1 MGVILV
7 SILSRIFVL
16 FGLLCLGAVT
26 AQAQEWNTDRP
37 GRDMRDL
44 DLSAPDFNLC
54 RQACDAN
61 SSCKAW
67 TYVNPDVQGPKA
79 RCYLK
84 SAVPDPVANN
94 CCVSGVKAIDTSDR
108 EDLCRDYSVRAVQ
121 QNDENLRLRCNFTG
135 AGWQSNRDQHFNWC
149 MTASRADREREDRN
163 RVNKLAE
170 CRSGGGGGGGGGRED
185 ECRDYAEEAVTT
197 AREARD
203 LGCGFSG
210 PRWSQRYGEHYSW
223 CLSATR
229 DQVRAERTGRAADM
243 RSCRG
248 GTDGGGGDRA
258 EACRDYAEEAVSQI
272 ADARRRNCGFSGA
285 RWQGGYNVH
294 YNWCM
299 SARRGEREAESRA
312 RTDELRRCR
321 SGDSEGD
328 RAEACGD
335 YSRQSM
341 AQIREARRLGC
352 GFTGARW
359 QPSTTAHYEWCMT
372 VRRAD
377 REAELRTRERSLDR
391 CRADAGGGG
400 EDDAGC
406 VDFANRA
413 VRQSQ
418 RNRALRCGFEGQRWR
433 PDFDTH
439 YSWCQSA
446 PQRARVR
453 EDARRDE
460 LLNLCAAKPDKAQE
474 CRRYGNLS
482 IEQQRT
488 NLSQGCGFSGPRWH
502 TNYED
507 HFVWCMDASGGKRL
521 AEIAARVGA
530 LLACTR

>member
-1 MGVILV
+1 MSIILH
-7 SILSRIFVL
+7 RIVVL
-16 FGLLCLGAVT
+16 FGILFLTTLA

-37 GRDMRDL
+37 GNDIRDL
-44 DLSAPDFNLC
+44 DLRAPDFNLC
-54 RQACDAN
+54 RQACEKNA
-61 SSCKAW
+61 SCKAW
-67 TYVNPDVQGPKA
+67 TYVNPGVQGPQA

-84 SAVPDPVANN
+84 SPAPAKVANN
-94 CCVSGVKAIDTSDR
+94 CCVSGEKVADTSDR
-108 EDLCRDYSVRAVQ
+108 EDICRDYSVRAVQ

-135 AGWQSNRDQHFNWC
+135 SSWQSNRDEHFNWC
-149 MTASRADREREDRN
+149 MSASRADREREDRN
-163 RVNKLAE
+163 RINKLAE
-170 CRSGGGGGGGGGRED
+170 CRSSGGGGGGGRED
-185 ECRDYAEEAVTT
+185 ECRDYAEEAVTG

-203 LGCGFSG
+203 LGCGYTG
-210 PRWSQRYGEHYSW
+210 ARWSQRYGEHYNW
-223 CLSATR
+223 CLGATR
-229 DQVRAERTGRAADM
+229 EQVRAERTARAQDL
-243 RSCRG
+243 RSCRAG
-248 GTDGGGGDRA
+248 NDGGDRA

-272 ADARRRNCGFSGA
+272 ADAKRRDCRFTGA

-299 SARRGEREAESRA
+299 SARRSEREAESRGRA
-312 RTDELRRCR
+312 EELRRCR

-328 RAEACGD
+328 RAEACRD
-335 YSRQSM
+335 YSRLSM
-341 AQIREARRLGC
+341 AQIREASRLGC
-352 GFTGARW
+352 GFGGARW
-359 QPSTTAHYEWCMT
+359 QASSAAHYEWCMT
-372 VRRAD
+372 ARRAD
-377 REAELRTRERSLDR
+377 REAELRAREASLER

-413 VRQSQ
+413 VRQAQ
-418 RNRALRCGFEGQRWR
+418 RNRALRCGFEGPRWR

-446 PQRARVR
+446 PQQARVR
-453 EDARRDE
+453 EDAKRQD

-474 CRRYGNLS
+474 CRRYSNLS

-488 NLSQGCGFSGPRWH
+488 NLSEGCGFSGPRWH

-530 LLACTR
+530 LLVCTR